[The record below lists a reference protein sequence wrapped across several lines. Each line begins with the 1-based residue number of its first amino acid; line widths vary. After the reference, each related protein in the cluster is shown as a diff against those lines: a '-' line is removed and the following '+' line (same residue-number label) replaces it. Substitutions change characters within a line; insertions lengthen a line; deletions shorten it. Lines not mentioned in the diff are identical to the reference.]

1 MLLKLAVLCLIESI
15 RNDLAKYGSL
25 IDYSGKSSSLATVDY
40 TTSQYYATG
49 SFYTCGPTVP
59 LPLPQQQLHL
69 SENVYIEM
77 LIEEAEKL
85 YNRITK
91 EMVDET
97 IIEYVSKSSTADK

>member
-49 SFYTCGPTVP
+49 SPTVP

>member
-15 RNDLAKYGSL
+15 RNDPAKYGSL
-25 IDYSGKSSSLATVDY
+25 IDYSGKSSSQATVDY
-40 TTSQYYATG
+40 TTSQYYADG
-49 SFYTCGPTVP
+49 SFYTCGPFVP
-59 LPLPQQQLHL
+59 LPPQQQLHL

-77 LIEEAEKL
+77 SIEEAEKL

>member
-15 RNDLAKYGSL
+15 RNDPAKYGSL

-40 TTSQYYATG
+40 TTSRYYADG
-49 SFYTCGPTVP
+49 SFYTCGPSVP
-59 LPLPQQQLHL
+59 LPPQQQLNL
-69 SENVYIEM
+69 SENDYIEM

>member
-1 MLLKLAVLCLIESI
+1 SM
-15 RNDLAKYGSL
+15 RNDPTKYGSL

-40 TTSQYYATG
+40 TTSQYYADG
-49 SFYTCGPTVP
+49 SSYTNGPSVP
-59 LPLPQQQLHL
+59 LPPQQQQPPL
-69 SENVYIEM
+69 SENDYIEM

-97 IIEYVSKSSTADK
+97 IIVHVSKSSTADK